1 MDLIENALGASADG
15 GGSGEDHV
23 LARDSN
29 AVVSTFWPEQRRIGA
44 LLANAEGG
52 PSAACYALQVMCWA
66 AGAMGANMF
75 VGLAADLGP
84 LAYIAAALYGF
95 ALGAYSLVVGSARQ
109 ALHPGG
115 RFTATSAVDNPM
127 RTDNEEE
134 PGGDKPAG
142 GALEWLGAG
151 HVMISAS
158 DARSNSRWR
167 TGLGFFSAI
176 NVLYGSVTIV
186 SHSLGLRVCPD
197 QPGGVCPADV
207 RIFNVMFGLL
217 NCTLGPV
224 LSSGWWAS
232 MRTASCLCRDATV
245 EVIKATRNTDPADEE
260 EWEEKVNR
268 PALALRGKFELLSR
282 GWAGGLAGLGGFCW
296 LLALGAFALALRA
309 VGQHMVAARVQFM
322 AIAAGAAL
330 LPFPLAWDIAHTS
343 SFCDLLVDELNEV
356 RIRHGV
362 ACDAKITYLEVALG
376 NLVRW
381 PCIALPRA
389 PAPAASM
396 AVEVILVLPCSVYTF
411 ATYARRT
418 EARASVLC
426 LVGTSSTSAA

>member
-1 MDLIENALGASADG
+1 MSAVLTKVVAVGLNSVADD
-15 GGSGEDHV
+15 SEAV

-29 AVVSTFWPEQRRIGA
+29 AVPSVFWPEQRWLGT
-44 LLANAEGG
+44 LLSTEYGK
-52 PSAACYALQVMCWA
+52 PSARCYALQGLPVVLGVFMLLTVTTSVAEA
-66 AGAMGANMF
+66 AGMAEPNELQYIFAALN
-75 VGLAADLGP
+75 GLAC
-84 LAYIAAALYGF
+84 AAL
-95 ALGAYSLVVGSARQ
+95 SLAVSSARE
-109 ALHPGG
+109 ALRP
-115 RFTATSAVDNPM
+115 
-127 RTDNEEE
+127 
-134 PGGDKPAG
+134 G
-142 GALEWLGAG
+142 GALEQLCVGE
-151 HVMISAS
+151 VLISAEE
-158 DARSNSRWR
+158 AHSNVQRLLWAVR
-167 TGLGFFSAI
+167 PVGHHVGRLCALPPFVPPGAPMEMMRI
-176 NVLYGSVTIV
+176 MMVL
-186 SHSLGLRVCPD
+186 
-197 QPGGVCPADV
+197 
-207 RIFNVMFGLL
+207 NGLL
-217 NCTLGPV
+217 FCTVLPV
-224 LSSGWWAS
+224 AFSGWWAS
-232 MRTASCLCRDATV
+232 LRTASCLCRDATV

-362 ACDAKITYLEVALG
+362 ACDAKITHLEVALG